1 MKENPIGVFQEKSV
15 IVILIA
21 TVAGAALAFIYS
33 VNLLRLPLKMRES
46 SDNVHMLSF
55 YGCSCIFLEQHKE
68 HCAADQCSRFWHD
81 KF

>member
-46 SDNVHMLSF
+46 SDNVHMVVLPTPPF
-55 YGCSCIFLEQHKE
+55 
-68 HCAADQCSRFWHD
+68 
-81 KF
+81 